1 MFYCYRLSDYRFVR
15 PLPLVIGSA
24 CADVMTHNC
33 ANTNLMEVSQPGC
46 VRPCSHGVSVII
58 PNYNHAGYLPDRFT
72 SVLSQTLPAFEI
84 VVLDDASTDGSRAI
98 AEQFA
103 AEQACVLV
111 PNTENSGSA
120 FKQWRRGIERARGK
134 YVWIAE
140 SDDRADPRFL
150 AEMVKLLEADPTR
163 VLAYSASEVIDEAG
177 RPHGP
182 ATGTLLRADPR
193 RWERDYTD
201 CGQTEIR
208 NYLLF
213 ENTIPNASAVVF
225 RRDAY
230 DAVGGVDESMRLCG
244 DWKLWC
250 ALLAKGD
257 VAYRAEPLNQ
267 FRRHEA
273 TARRRT
279 SVAAGFVEAVGTMT
293 YAAGLV
299 DLTSAEAQ
307 RLRGRFWTLLL
318 AALTVNRP
326 SPGEVKQILAAARSL
341 PLGLGCTGLA
351 ELAAGIGRGVSRRLR
366 SGAA

>member
-1 MFYCYRLSDYRFVR
+1 MSNHSNAATTDSIAPPCLSV
-15 PLPLVIGSA
+15 V
-24 CADVMTHNC
+24 
-33 ANTNLMEVSQPGC
+33 
-46 VRPCSHGVSVII
+46 I
-58 PNYNHAGYLPDRFT
+58 PNYNHASYLPDRLS
-72 SVLSQTLPAFEI
+72 SVLAQTRPADEI
-84 VVLDDASTDGSRAI
+84 ILLDDGSADGSGAI
-98 AEQFA
+98 AERFA
-103 AEQACVLV
+103 AEHGCTLLMNAV
-111 PNTENSGSA
+111 NSGCA
-120 FKQWRRGIERARGK
+120 FAQWRRGIERARGK

-140 SDDRADPRFL
+140 SDDRADPQFL
-150 AEMVKLLEADPTR
+150 AEMVELLEADPAR

-177 RPHGP
+177 RPLGP

-193 RWERDYTD
+193 RWERDYAD
-201 CGQTEIR
+201 CGQAEIR

-230 DAVGGVDESMRLCG
+230 EAVGGVDESMRLCG

-299 DLTSAEAQ
+299 DLTSAETQ

-326 SPGEVKQILAAARSL
+326 SPGDVKEILAAARSL
-341 PLGLGCTGLA
+341 PLALGCTGLA
-351 ELAAGIGRGVSRRLR
+351 ELAHGIGRGLGRRLGWR
-366 SGAA
+366 AA

>member
-1 MFYCYRLSDYRFVR
+1 VPS
-15 PLPLVIGSA
+15 
-24 CADVMTHNC
+24 
-33 ANTNLMEVSQPGC
+33 
-46 VRPCSHGVSVII
+46 VSVVI
-58 PNYNHAGYLPDRFT
+58 PNYNHAAYLPDRLS
-72 SVLSQTLPAFEI
+72 SVLAQTRPADEI
-84 VVLDDASTDGSRAI
+84 ILLDDGSADGSGAI
-98 AEQFA
+98 AERFA
-103 AEQACVLV
+103 AEHGCTLLMNAV
-111 PNTENSGSA
+111 NSGCV
-120 FKQWRRGIERARGK
+120 FTQWRRGIQRARGK

-150 AEMVKLLEADPTR
+150 ADMVKLLEADPAR

-177 RPHGP
+177 RPLGP

-193 RWERDYTD
+193 RWERDYAV

-208 NYLLF
+208 NFLLY

-279 SVAAGFVEAVGTMT
+279 SVAVGFVEAVGTMT